1 MDKITPKIAFFGL
14 VTVIVAINGFL
25 QGWLFLLQGDSTNLL
40 WVVLSIVIIIALI
53 RNIRMELNAQQ
64 Q

>member
-25 QGWLFLLQGDSTNLL
+25 QGWLFLLQGDSMNLL

-53 RNIRMELNAQQ
+53 RNIRMELDAQER
-64 Q
+64 